1 MTYMNSPAVRVP
13 YMAPDGTEAA
23 VRFRVELEKGDG
35 GDRRFRWKSGAKPCL
50 YGLERLE
57 EARKAGSV
65 LLVEGES
72 DAHTLWYHGIPAIG
86 IPGATNWNEVRDA
99 GHLDGIDQIYV
110 IVEPDKGGEAV
121 SGWLATSAI
130 RDRAWLV
137 DLGEL
142 KDPSGLYLADPDRF
156 VERLQGALDAAE
168 PWRVRAAEIEDAERR
183 EAWEACQALAREG
196 RILDHFARDLRRS
209 GLVGEE
215 RAAKLVY
222 LAVVSRLLDKIA
234 SVALKGPSSGGKS
247 IVVERVLSFFPASA
261 FHELSAMSEHALA
274 YSEEPLE
281 HRMLVLYEAAGLS
294 SDFQSYLVRSMLSE
308 GRVRYETVEKT
319 AEGLRARLIEREG
332 PTGLIVTTTA
342 VRLHPENE
350 TRLLS
355 VTITDTREQTSAV
368 LAALAEEEE
377 ESPVD
382 LGRWHALQRWLAGG
396 ANKVTIPF
404 ARDLAEAIPPVAVR
418 LRRDFGSLLTLIRAH
433 ALLHQAS
440 RSRDDKGRLVASLD
454 DYEVVRAL
462 VADLVAEGVEATVKP
477 TVRETVEA
485 VAELA
490 GENGVT
496 EAAIARKLTLDK
508 SAAKRR
514 VDQALL
520 AGFLRNLEDRKGRP
534 ARLVPGDPLPEDLQI
549 LPEVEKLRGCTVARD
564 SEGVTDPP
572 APWAGHPNGSAPDD
586 GFAEATEEQL
596 DLADRLY
603 AEREDGP

>member
-1 MTYMNSPAVRVP
+1 MNSPAVRVP

-382 LGRWHALQRWLAGG
+382 LGRWHALQWWLAGG

-404 ARDLAEAIPPVAVR
+404 ARDLAEAIPSVAVR

-549 LPEVEKLRGCTVARD
+549 LPEVEKLRGCTVALD

-572 APWAGHPNGSAPDD
+572 SPWAGHPNGSAPDD